1 MWRSAVRSSPL
12 WAFDSATLASQS
24 GALSA
29 VVLPEN
35 IAESGSLQGSIDI
48 SARAELNA
56 YRQTMD
62 TICITPWNAGISDR
76 SALSMA
82 STLTPETAQS
92 ILADHAAGFDAVL
105 AFLVP
110 ADNAGQ
116 LADGLRALNSAVPS
130 VPLLQALRHAEALI
144 NHDKQKIFINQNA
157 VNLACETNGQMT
169 GAGNQL
175 NDASM
180 VVSLGESVAG
190 DTDPVAILQ
199 GFLSERSSRHQE
211 QAVAMAAH
219 GGPVDWA
226 LYLAGDIPA
235 QLESVTV
242 PSPEAPLCVLFAYMG
257 SADALAPLKA
267 EVGL

>member
-1 MWRSAVRSSPL
+1 MWRSAVRSSPV

-24 GALSA
+24 SGLSA
-29 VVLPEN
+29 VILPEN

-48 SARAELNA
+48 SARAEINA

-62 TICITPWNAGISDR
+62 IICITPWNAGVPDR

-92 ILADHAAGFDAVL
+92 ILADHAAGYAAVL

-110 ADNAGQ
+110 ADNAAQ
-116 LADGLRALNSAVPS
+116 LADSLRALNSAVPS
-130 VPLLQALRHAEALI
+130 VQLQQALRHAEALI
-144 NHDKQKIFINQNA
+144 DHDKNKIFINQDED
-157 VNLACETNGQMT
+157 NLAYVTNGQMT
-169 GAGNQL
+169 GPGTQL
-175 NDASM
+175 NDAGL

-199 GFLSERSSRHQE
+199 EFLSARSNRHQQ
-211 QAVAMAAH
+211 QAAAMATY
-219 GGPVDWA
+219 GGSVNWA
-226 LYLAGDIPA
+226 LYLDGDIPA

-257 SADALAPLKA
+257 SAGALAPLKA